1 MTPITRQDILA
12 HQAVVPW
19 AAQYQVEQDL
29 LLCRAMVALF
39 DDNFL
44 SGQIAMRGGTLLHK
58 AHLAPA
64 SRYSEDIDLVAVGTR
79 PEGHISKAIR
89 RVLANVLGKPKASVW
104 GTLTLALRNAV
115 KPSRVLRLTYSLPSI
130 IEPGRTLDLVIEA
143 NVTERKPHRAVVE
156 IPFSFPFRDKPV
168 QTRIKGYDIHEMLG
182 TKMRAMFQRTRGR
195 DLFDLYWAL
204 TKSAKPV
211 DPAAII
217 ESFQH
222 YMKQEGTKAGRA
234 EFISILDAH
243 LKDRGFCSDM
253 ELLLR
258 HGITYDPQI
267 AGSYVKT
274 HLLNLLP
281 K

>member
-39 DDNFL
+39 DDTFL
-44 SGQIAMRGGTLLHK
+44 SSQVAMRGGTLLHK
-58 AHLAPA
+58 VHLAPA
-64 SRYSEDIDLVAVGTR
+64 SRYSEDIDLVVVGTR
-79 PEGHISKAIR
+79 PEEHIRRAVR
-89 RVLANVLGKPKASVW
+89 RVLADVLGAPKASAW
-104 GTLTLALRNAV
+104 GTLKLALRNAV
-115 KPSRVLRLTYSLPSI
+115 QPSRVLRMTYSLPSI
-130 IEPGRTLDLVIEA
+130 IEPGRMLDIVIEA
-143 NVTERKPHRAVVE
+143 NVTERKPHRSVVE
-156 IPFSFPFRDKPV
+156 IPFGFPFRGKSV

-182 TKMRAMFQRTRGR
+182 TKMRAMFQRKRGR

-204 TKSAKPV
+204 TKSTSPV
-211 DPAAII
+211 DPSGII

-234 EFISILDAH
+234 EFVGILEAH

-253 ELLLR
+253 EPLLR
-258 HGITYDPQI
+258 SGITYDPQS
-267 AGSYVKT
+267 AGSYVKA
-274 HLLNLLP
+274 NLLSLLP
-281 K
+281 E

>member
-39 DDNFL
+39 DDAFL
-44 SGQIAMRGGTLLHK
+44 SSQIAMRGGTLLHK
-58 AHLAPA
+58 VHLAPPA
-64 SRYSEDIDLVAVGTR
+64 RYSEDIDLVVVGTR
-79 PEGHISKAIR
+79 PEEHIRRAIR
-89 RVLANVLGKPKASVW
+89 RVLTDVLGTPKASVW
-104 GTLTLALRNAV
+104 DTLILAIRNTV
-115 KPSRVLRLTYSLPSI
+115 KPSRVLRMTYSLPSI
-130 IEPGRTLDLVIEA
+130 IEPGRMLEIVVEA

-156 IPFSFPFRDKPV
+156 MPFSFPFRDKSV
-168 QTRIKGYDIHEMLG
+168 QTQIKGYDIHEMLG
-182 TKMRAMFQRTRGR
+182 TKMRAMFQRKRGR

-204 TKSAKPV
+204 TKSTSPV

-234 EFISILDAH
+234 EFVGILEAH

-253 ELLLR
+253 EPLLR
-258 HGITYDPQI
+258 SGISYDPQS
-267 AGSYVKT
+267 AGRYVKA
-274 HLLNLLP
+274 NLLSLLP
-281 K
+281 E